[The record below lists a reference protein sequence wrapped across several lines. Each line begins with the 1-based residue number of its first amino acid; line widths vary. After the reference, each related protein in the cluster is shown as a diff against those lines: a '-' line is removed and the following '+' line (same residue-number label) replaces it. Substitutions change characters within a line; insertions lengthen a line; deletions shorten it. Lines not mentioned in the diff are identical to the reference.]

1 MNTFSWHFPGMSR
14 KEREAVEAAKQHEEY
29 MKKRR
34 KTYVS
39 LGFRVLRVTQ
49 FFHSLLSETKKIGSW
64 VIYGENEEKGFIEDL
79 DRESGTALVKFVY
92 PTLDGTYSSPAGIL
106 ILNTASAPSL
116 PCSDVASAPASAPTD
131 AAS

>member
-1 MNTFSWHFPGMSR
+1 MLGKRRRGFGSQCVKS
-14 KEREAVEAAKQHEEY
+14 ERLIEY

-64 VIYGENEEKGFIEDL
+64 VIYGENEGKGFIEDL

-92 PTLDGTYSSPAGIL
+92 PTLDGTYSFCDIF
-106 ILNTASAPSL
+106 
-116 PCSDVASAPASAPTD
+116 PASKLKRKKFFI
-131 AAS
+131 